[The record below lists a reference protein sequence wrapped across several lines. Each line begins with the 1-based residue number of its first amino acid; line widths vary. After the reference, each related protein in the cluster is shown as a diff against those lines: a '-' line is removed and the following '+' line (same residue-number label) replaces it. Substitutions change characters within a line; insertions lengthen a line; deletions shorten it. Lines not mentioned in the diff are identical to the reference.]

1 VGSFASTS
9 AHDFTGHSHASS
21 TSASHT
27 GHTTTVETSSRLG
40 LLLFRSGVLDGSI
53 DREDGA
59 SCLSS
64 GLDYVKSD
72 DLRLPDEEVE
82 KVLASSSEDVDTD
95 PSAFFSL
102 LVMALSKLVEHVS
115 AVHSRVI
122 SELFGDNLK
131 SSSESVHNKLMLS
144 LDGSKLLSQVAG
156 EFHLD
161 GTTSSNNS
169 LGLNSSDDNH
179 EGIIEGSFG
188 FFNVLRSSSSK
199 DDSYGFSG
207 GASSEHVETSIS
219 ELHFFEFLTGSE
231 NLFRDTV
238 SSSLHDSSSGFG
250 ASIEITKRAS
260 SSAEDVSVSEVLSGQ
275 ISNGELGENDLS
287 TGFGN
292 FIELI
297 VDDFPFSIN
306 NFLEV
311 FGVLKS
317 DFSVIS
323 LGLKLELNVE
333 DQNLGVLEH
342 LGLLFETGI
351 REGLLEAD
359 TVDELGVSGRSS
371 GNFLN
376 TDILLV
382 VVTIN
387 GLDGINNHLSEEFS
401 IAGDNLGVKRGHGAS
416 LEDLSLFNGVFGVHL
431 DRDLSDA
438 FTAEGLSF
446 SVTLDNNLRV
456 HALFDELLGLLE
468 ELTSGKDDRGGT
480 ISDFVILRLSDI
492 DESLGGGVDNVEES
506 DKSGTIIG
514 DSDRASGVDKFIHT
528 TGSYTKNDSA
538 LIKYAR
544 NILDYSIQTNGSV

>member
-1 VGSFASTS
+1 MGSFTSTS

-27 GHTTTVETSSRLG
+27 GLTTTVETSSRLG

-59 SCLSS
+59 SCLSC

-72 DLRLPDEEVE
+72 NLRLPDEEIE

-115 AVHSRVI
+115 AVHTGVI

-179 EGIIEGSFG
+179 EGIIERSFG

-219 ELHFFEFLTGSE
+219 KLDFFEFLTGSE
-231 NLFRDTV
+231 NLFGDTV

-275 ISNGELGENDLS
+275 ISNRELGENDLS
-287 TGFGN
+287 TSFGN

-387 GLDGINNHLSEEFS
+387 GLDGIDNHLSEEFS

-416 LEDLSLFNGVFGVHL
+416 LEDLSLGSGVFGVHL

-438 FTAEGLSF
+438 CRAKGLSF
-446 SVTLDNNLRV
+446 TVTLDNNLRV
-456 HALFDELLGLLE
+456 HAFFDELLGLLE

-506 DKSGTIIG
+506 NKSGTIIG

-528 TGSYTKNDSA
+528 TGS
-538 LIKYAR
+538 
-544 NILDYSIQTNGSV
+544 